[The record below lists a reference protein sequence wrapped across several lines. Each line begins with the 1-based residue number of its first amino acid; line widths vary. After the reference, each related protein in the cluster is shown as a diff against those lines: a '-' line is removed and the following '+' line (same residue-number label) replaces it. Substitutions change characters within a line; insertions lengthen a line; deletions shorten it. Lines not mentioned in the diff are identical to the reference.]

1 VAGHPGRLRWWDGA
15 RWTDEEYVI
24 PGTAADAATRHPS
37 GGPGGYAGSRGATDA
52 RSTGPSP
59 RGSMR
64 PDRLGLVA
72 SRRQLDGSAIAVL
85 VPTLA
90 LLPVSL
96 VALAAFWL
104 PIRLVAPVPYWV
116 VAVGYLA
123 GGVLVFLRPIQ
134 RLLLRWLFGARRPRP
149 DELARLAPAWRDV
162 LTQAGLAG
170 DRYVLA
176 VVDSDELNAYA
187 CGGHVVAV
195 STGALDLL
203 PDDELHGVLA
213 HELGHHLGL
222 HTAALS
228 IGHWLSLPI
237 VTLAR
242 IGFFLDRV
250 AQALS
255 ESFGARVPALAVVG
269 RLVAVVIEVIAY
281 AFLITVLAS
290 RAISERFGRSSE
302 FAADRRAV
310 AMGYGPHLALAL
322 RRVHAMDQR
331 DGGASDRRLLGGH
344 PSPVLRVARIEA
356 MLRRPARRAP

>member
-1 VAGHPGRLRWWDGA
+1 MPGHPGRLRWWDGA
-15 RWTDEEYVI
+15 RWSDEEYVV
-24 PGTAADAATRHPS
+24 PGTSADAATRHPS
-37 GGPGGYAGSRGATDA
+37 RGPVPPNAATGS
-52 RSTGPSP
+52 STTRRPP
-59 RGSMR
+59 LR
-64 PDRLGLVA
+64 PDRLGLVT
-72 SRRQLDGSAIAVL
+72 SRRQLDGSAVAVL

-96 VALAAFWL
+96 VALAVFWL
-104 PIRLVAPVPYWV
+104 PVRLVAPVPYWA
-116 VAVGYLA
+116 VAAGYLA
-123 GGVLVFLRPIQ
+123 AGVLVFLRPVQ
-134 RLLLRWLFGARRPRP
+134 QVLLRWLFGARRPRN
-149 DELARLAPAWRDV
+149 DELDRLAPAWSDV
-162 LTQAGLAG
+162 LTQAGLR
-170 DRYVLA
+170 DHRYVLA

-222 HTAALS
+222 HTAALA

-242 IGFFLDRV
+242 VGFFLDRV
-250 AQALS
+250 AQASS

-269 RLVAVVIEVIAY
+269 RLVGVVLEVVAY
-281 AFLITVLAS
+281 GFLATVLAS
-290 RAISERFGRSSE
+290 RAIGDRLGRSSE

-310 AMGYGPHLALAL
+310 AMGYGQHLALAL

-331 DGGASDRRLLGGH
+331 DGTTAERRMLGGH

-356 MLRRPARRAP
+356 MLRRPARGAG